1 MILLNS
7 EYSHN
12 EYSFQIMTIDL
23 ILISLF
29 QYKSTNIDYI
39 ILFEDEEPMIRNARA
54 N

>member
-7 EYSHN
+7 KYSHN
-12 EYSFQIMTIDL
+12 ECSFQIMTINR

-29 QYKSTNIDYI
+29 QYKSINIDYN
-39 ILFEDEEPMIRNARA
+39 ILFKDEEPMIRDAHA